1 MVETTIRG
9 TVNIYPQLDNLMQFK
24 KKDINKIKDYF
35 LAEIHKRESTSKSVS
50 KHIGFWSCKVF
61 KSNENR
67 KKHATKKFLLA
78 KGKLNSKEKIKSK
91 VLIDTEI
98 SHEGFTIIKN

>member
-1 MVETTIRG
+1 MLKFTKENQRVNQS
-9 TVNIYPQLDNLMQFK
+9 VNIL
-24 KKDINKIKDYF
+24 
-35 LAEIHKRESTSKSVS
+35 VS
-50 KHIGFWSCKVF
+50 EVAKVF

-98 SHEGFTIIKN
+98 SHEGFTIIEN

>member
-1 MVETTIRG
+1 MLKFTKENQRVNQS
-9 TVNIYPQLDNLMQFK
+9 VNIL
-24 KKDINKIKDYF
+24 
-35 LAEIHKRESTSKSVS
+35 VS
-50 KHIGFWSCKVF
+50 GVAKVF

-67 KKHATKKFLLA
+67 KKHATKKFLLT

>member
-1 MVETTIRG
+1 MVSG
-9 TVNIYPQLDNLMQFK
+9 V
-24 KKDINKIKDYF
+24 
-35 LAEIHKRESTSKSVS
+35 A
-50 KHIGFWSCKVF
+50 KVF